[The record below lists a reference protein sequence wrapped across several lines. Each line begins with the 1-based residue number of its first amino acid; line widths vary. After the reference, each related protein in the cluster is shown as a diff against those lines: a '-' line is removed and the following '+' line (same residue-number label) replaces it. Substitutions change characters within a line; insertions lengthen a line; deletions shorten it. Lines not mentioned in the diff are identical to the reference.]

1 MGDLR
6 YTVTKE
12 MEIAGMHHLDLPYES
27 KCRNNHGHN
36 WMVYVTVSCLQED
49 LENGMVLDFA
59 LIKKEIHDYLDHGN
73 LNELLDFNP
82 TAENIAH
89 WIMDKVDNMRKS
101 ATCTKVEVHESRGN
115 VAVCEK
121 V

>member
-1 MGDLR
+1 MDIK
-6 YTVTKE
+6 YTITKE
-12 MEIAGMHHLDLPYES
+12 MEIAGQHRLNLPYES

-36 WMVYVTVSCLQED
+36 WMVYVTVSCLEHD
-49 LENGMVLDFA
+49 LENDMVIDFA
-59 LIKKEIHDYLDHGN
+59 HIKREIHDYLDHGN

-82 TAENIAH
+82 TAENIAR
-89 WIMDKVDNMRKS
+89 WIMDKVDAMRPE
-101 ATCTKVEVHESRGN
+101 AVCEKVEIHESRGN